1 MELAAEIERQFGSPV
16 VDSKPGPAPGG
27 SKNRTSIIELQSGR
41 RLVVQ
46 QYTNARTAAV
56 RLRAVEQL
64 ATPLNQHGIPVPRLL
79 INELADEPPWAAFE
93 ELPGEPGYVAAG
105 WDLEGAAFPTIAS
118 DMGTLLRRMAEL
130 DPSEYD
136 LPSLWTE
143 PVDLMAAAHAWL
155 AALEPYLSSSDVAI
169 AQRLLAT
176 TPALL
181 GNRPVVVCHG
191 DFGPQNVLV
200 LDGRVSGL
208 LDFEDVR
215 IADPLL
221 DVAWWAWFI
230 RAHTPAAF
238 TRTWDRFLN
247 AAGVDRSE
255 AQFDDRVMLLIV
267 LRLLETADG
276 FREAWPEKHPSWGRR
291 LSATLEWR
299 GTPLSPHGS

>member
-1 MELAAEIERQFGSPV
+1 MELAAEIERRFGSPV
-16 VDSKPGPAPGG
+16 VDSTPGPAPGG
-27 SKNRTSIIELQSGR
+27 SKNRTSIIELQSGQ

-46 QYTNARTAAV
+46 EYTNRRTAAV

-79 INELADEPPWAAFE
+79 VNELGYEPPWAAFE

-105 WDLEGAAFPTIAS
+105 WDLEGAAFPAIAS

-130 DPSEYD
+130 NPSEYD
-136 LPSLWTE
+136 LPTLWTE
-143 PVDLMAAAHAWL
+143 PSDLTAAAHAWL
-155 AALEPYLSSSDVAI
+155 VALEPYLSSTDVAI
-169 AQRLLAT
+169 TQGLLAT

-181 GNRPVVVCHG
+181 GNRPMVVCHG

-215 IADPLL
+215 IADQLL
-221 DVAWWAWFI
+221 DIAWWAWFV

-238 TRTWDRFLN
+238 KRTWELFLK

-255 AQFDDRVMLLIV
+255 ALFDDRVMLLIV

-276 FREAWPEKHPSWGRR
+276 FREAWPEKHASWGKR
-291 LSATLEWR
+291 LSTTLEWR
-299 GTPLSPHGS
+299 GTPLS